1 MAEAP
6 KQASDRVNLTYESKV
21 GDRVEVVELPF
32 RVLVLVDLTRDER
45 SEFFDQQQPIRIDS
59 NTIDTLFQQLKP
71 TLNLKVDDKL
81 SDDDGDLL
89 LQMSFDSIHSFLP
102 AQVMDAVPA
111 IAALIRFNDA
121 LSRIADGENL
131 NSFGDDITLIQSV
144 LDTEAVSLEEI
155 QQNTES
161 FGWLISSIEERISKQ
176 LDAIIHHPDFRRMES
191 AWRSSQFLLERT
203 DFKEN
208 TELAFVNLSKQAL
221 IDDFDDVP
229 EVFHSQLYQH
239 VYSNEF
245 GQFGGRPYG
254 VMIGDYE
261 IGPGAEDIKLLQR
274 LASVAAVA
282 HAPFIAAASAE
293 FFDIDS
299 YSKFSKLRD
308 LGSIF
313 SQPKYAKWNSFRAS
327 ADAKYIGLTMPG
339 FLLRKTHDVS
349 IGSLQYRE
357 SVKNAEQDLLWG
369 NTSFAFV
376 TRLLDSFA
384 QYRWCLN
391 STGKTAGLV
400 EGLSVEKTDSNS
412 LSQRIPTRFLI
423 TDKRET
429 EVVEAGFIPLSVHK
443 GDDTAAFYSAYSTQ
457 AVRELMTGENDLS
470 VRLAAQIPYL
480 LIVGRISQYLK
491 IMQRENIGA
500 WTNRSEIDREL
511 NNWLRQYVSDMDN
524 PAPGVRSRRPLRKA
538 EIKVREVE
546 GKNDWYLTRIE
557 ITPHLKFMG
566 NTFSLS
572 ETSKLDKN

>member
-1 MAEAP
+1 MAEAA
-6 KQASDRVNLTYESKV
+6 KQASDRVNLTYKSKV
-21 GDRVEVVELPF
+21 GDRVEDVELPF
-32 RVLVLVDLTRDER
+32 KVLVLVDLTLDDR
-45 SEFFDQQQPIRIDS
+45 SDVFDNQKPIHLDRNKID
-59 NTIDTLFQQLKP
+59 ILFKQLKP
-71 TLNLKVDDKL
+71 VLNLKVEDKL
-81 SDDDGDLL
+81 SEDEGDLL
-89 LQMSFDSIHSFLP
+89 LQMSFDSIDAFLP
-102 AQVMDAVPA
+102 AKVIEAMPA
-111 IAALIRFNDA
+111 LGALIRFNDA
-121 LSRIADGENL
+121 LSRIADGSAAPSL
-131 NSFGDDITLIQSV
+131 GDDISLIQSV

-155 QQNTES
+155 QKNSES

-176 LDAIIHHPDFRRMES
+176 LDAIIHHPDFQRMES
-191 AWRSSQFLLERT
+191 AWRSVHFLLERT
-203 DFKEN
+203 DFNEN
-208 TELAFVNLSKQAL
+208 TELAFINLSKQAL
-221 IDDFDDVP
+221 IEDFDDVP
-229 EVFHSQLYQH
+229 EVFQSQMYQH
-239 VYSNEF
+239 VYSDEY

-254 VMIGDYE
+254 VIIGDYE

-274 LASVAAVA
+274 LAAVAAVA
-282 HAPFIAAASAE
+282 HAPFIAAASSE
-293 FFDIDS
+293 FFDIES

-313 SQPKYAKWNSFRAS
+313 EQPKYAKWNSFRAS
-327 ADAKYIGLTMPG
+327 SDARYIGLTMPG

-357 SVKNAEQDLLWG
+357 TAKNVEEDLLWG

-400 EGLSVEKTDSNS
+400 EGLSVEQTDNNS
-412 LSQRIPTRFLI
+412 LSRRIPTRFLL

-429 EVVEAGFIPLSVHK
+429 EVVEQGFIPLSVHK

-457 AVRELMTGENDLS
+457 SVKALKAGENDLS
-470 VRLAAQIPYL
+470 LRLAAQIPYL

-500 WTNRSEIDREL
+500 WTNRREIDNEL
-511 NNWLRQYVSDMDN
+511 NSWLRQYVSDMDN

>member
-1 MAEAP
+1 MAEAS
-6 KQASDRVNLTYESKV
+6 KQASDRVNLTYTSKI
-21 GDRVEVVELPF
+21 GDRVEEVELPF
-32 RVLVLVDLTRDER
+32 KVLVLADLTLDDR
-45 SEFFDQQQPIRIDS
+45 SDVFDQQQSIRLDS
-59 NTIDTLFQQLKP
+59 NNIEILFQQLKP
-71 TLNLKVDDKL
+71 ALNLNVEDKL
-81 SDDDGDLL
+81 SEDEGDLL
-89 LQMSFDSIHSFLP
+89 LQMSFDSIESFSP
-102 AQVMDAVPA
+102 ARVMDAVPA
-111 IAALIRFNDA
+111 LGALIRFNDI
-121 LSRIADGENL
+121 LSRIADG
-131 NSFGDDITLIQSV
+131 GDAPMPESDISLIQSV
-144 LDTEAVSLEEI
+144 LDNEAVSLEEI
-155 QQNTES
+155 RNNSES

-176 LDAIIHHPDFRRMES
+176 LDTIIHHPSFQRMES
-191 AWRSSQFLLERT
+191 AWRSVAFLLERT
-203 DFKEN
+203 DFNEN
-208 TELAFVNLSKQAL
+208 TELAFFNVSKQAL

-229 EVFHSQLYQH
+229 EVFQSQIYQQ
-239 VYSNEF
+239 VYSDEY

-254 VMIGDYE
+254 VIIGDYE
-261 IGPGAEDIKLLQR
+261 IGPSAPDIKLLQR
-274 LASVAAVA
+274 MASVAAVA
-282 HAPFIAAASAE
+282 HAPFIAAASCE

-308 LGSIF
+308 LASIF
-313 SQPKYAKWNSFRAS
+313 EQPKYAKWNAFRAS
-327 ADAKYIGLTMPG
+327 PDAKYIGLTMPG

-357 SVKNAEQDLLWG
+357 TAKNADQDLLWG

-384 QYRWCLN
+384 KYRWCLN

-400 EGLSVEKTDSNS
+400 EGLSTEQSDSNS
-412 LSQRIPTRFLI
+412 LSRRIPTRFLL

-429 EVVEAGFIPLSVHK
+429 EVVEQGFIPLSVHK

-457 AVRELMTGENDLS
+457 AVKALMTGENDLS
-470 VRLAAQIPYL
+470 LRLVAQIPYL

-500 WTNRSEIDREL
+500 WTSRREIDNEL
-511 NNWLRQYVSDMDN
+511 NSWLRQYVSDMDN

>member
-1 MAEAP
+1 MAEAA
-6 KQASDRVNLTYESKV
+6 KQASDRVNLTYKSKV
-21 GDRVEVVELPF
+21 GDRVEDVELPF
-32 RVLVLVDLTRDER
+32 KVMVLVDLTLDDR
-45 SEFFDQQQPIRIDS
+45 SDVFDQQKPIRLDSDKID
-59 NTIDTLFQQLKP
+59 IIFQQLKP
-71 TLNLKVDDKL
+71 ALNLKVEDKL
-81 SDDDGDLL
+81 SEDEGDLL
-89 LQMSFDSIHSFLP
+89 LQMSFDSIDSFSP
-102 AQVMDAVPA
+102 AKVMDAVPA
-111 IAALIRFNDA
+111 LGALLRFNDA
-121 LSRIADGENL
+121 LSRLADGGDAPTL
-131 NSFGDDITLIQSV
+131 GDDFSLIQSV
-144 LDTEAVSLEEI
+144 LDTEAVSIEEI
-155 QQNTES
+155 QKKSES
-161 FGWLISSIEERISKQ
+161 YGWLISNIEERVTKQ
-176 LDAIIHHPDFRRMES
+176 LDKIIHHPDFRRMES
-191 AWRSSQFLLERT
+191 AWRSVQFLLERT

-208 TELAFVNLSKQAL
+208 TELAFLNLSKQAL

-229 EVFHSQLYQH
+229 EVFQSQIYQH
-239 VYSNEF
+239 VYSDEY

-254 VMIGDYE
+254 VIIGDYE
-261 IGPGAEDIKLLQR
+261 IGPSAPDIKLLQR
-274 LASVAAVA
+274 MASVGAVA

-313 SQPKYAKWNSFRAS
+313 NQPKYTKWNAFRAS
-327 ADAKYIGLTMPG
+327 PDAKYIGLTMPG

-357 SVKNAEQDLLWG
+357 SAKNAEQDLLWG

-391 STGKTAGLV
+391 STGKIAGLV
-400 EGLSVEKTDSNS
+400 EGLNVEKTETNS
-412 LSQRIPTRFLI
+412 LSRRIPTRFLL

-429 EVVEAGFIPLSVHK
+429 EVVEQGFIPLSVHK

-457 AVRELMTGENDLS
+457 AVKELMTGENDLS
-470 VRLAAQIPYL
+470 LRLAAQIPYL

>member
-32 RVLVLVDLTRDER
+32 RVLVLVDLTLDER

-59 NTIDTLFQQLKP
+59 NKIDTLFQQLKP

-89 LQMSFDSIHSFLP
+89 LQMSFDSIDSFLP

-131 NSFGDDITLIQSV
+131 NSFGDDMTLIQSV

-208 TELAFVNLSKQAL
+208 TELAFINLSKQAL

-229 EVFHSQLYQH
+229 EVFQSQLYQH

-254 VMIGDYE
+254 TMIGDYE

-274 LASVAAVA
+274 LASVAAVS

-400 EGLSVEKTDSNS
+400 EGLNVEKTDSNS

-470 VRLAAQIPYL
+470 LRLAAQIPYL

-572 ETSKLDKN
+572 DTSKLDKN

>member
-1 MAEAP
+1 MAEVP
-6 KQASDRVNLTYESKV
+6 KQASDRVNLTYTSKN
-21 GDRVEVVELPF
+21 GDRVEEVELPF
-32 RVLVLVDLTRDER
+32 KVLVLADLTLDDR
-45 SEFFDQQQPIRIDS
+45 SGVFDQQQSIRLDS
-59 NTIDTLFQQLKP
+59 NKIEILFQQLKP
-71 TLNLKVDDKL
+71 ALNLNVEDKL
-81 SDDDGDLL
+81 SEDDGDLM
-89 LQMSFDSIHSFLP
+89 LQMSFDSVESFSP
-102 AQVMDAVPA
+102 ARVMDAVPA
-111 IAALIRFNDA
+111 LGALIRFNDL
-121 LSRIADGENL
+121 LSRVADGGGALMPE
-131 NSFGDDITLIQSV
+131 SDISLIQSV
-144 LDTEAVSLEEI
+144 LDNEAVSLEEI
-155 QQNTES
+155 RNNSES

-176 LDAIIHHPDFRRMES
+176 LDTIIHHPSFRRMES
-191 AWRSSQFLLERT
+191 AWRSVAFLLERT
-203 DFKEN
+203 DFNEN
-208 TELAFVNLSKQAL
+208 TELGFINLSKQAL

-229 EVFHSQLYQH
+229 EVFQSHIYQQ
-239 VYSNEF
+239 VYSNEY

-254 VMIGDYE
+254 VIIGDYE
-261 IGPGAEDIKLLQR
+261 IGPSAPDVKLLQR
-274 LASVAAVA
+274 MATVAAVA
-282 HAPFIAAASAE
+282 HAPFITAASCE

-308 LGSIF
+308 LASIF
-313 SQPKYAKWNSFRAS
+313 EQPKYAKWNAFRAS
-327 ADAKYIGLTMPG
+327 PDAKYIGLTMPG

-357 SVKNAEQDLLWG
+357 TAKNTEQDLLWG

-384 QYRWCLN
+384 KYRWCLN

-400 EGLSVEKTDSNS
+400 EGLSVGQTDSNS
-412 LSQRIPTRFLI
+412 LSRRIPTRFLL

-429 EVVEAGFIPLSVHK
+429 EVVEQGFIPLSVHK

-457 AVRELMTGENDLS
+457 AVKALMTGENDLS
-470 VRLAAQIPYL
+470 LRLAAQIPYL

-500 WTNRSEIDREL
+500 WTNRREIDNEL
-511 NNWLRQYVSDMDN
+511 NGWLRQYVSDMDN

-546 GKNDWYLTRIE
+546 GKKDWYLTRID

>member
-1 MAEAP
+1 MADP
-6 KQASDRVNLTYESKV
+6 VKQASDRVNLTYVSKV
-21 GDRVEVVELPF
+21 GDRSEDVELPF
-32 RVLVLVDLTRDER
+32 KVLVLIDLTLDER
-45 SEFFDQQQPIRIDS
+45 SALFEQQKPIRLDNNNIG
-59 NTIDTLFQQLKP
+59 ILFQQLRP
-71 TLNLKVDDKL
+71 LLDLKVEDKL
-81 SDDDGDLL
+81 SDEEGDLL
-89 LQMSFDSIHSFLP
+89 LQISFNSIASFAP
-102 AQVMDAVPA
+102 EQVMTSVPA

-121 LSRIADGENL
+121 LSNIAGNADAVPLDG
-131 NSFGDDITLIQSV
+131 DIKLIQSV
-144 LDTEAVSLEEI
+144 LDNESVTLEEI
-155 QQNTES
+155 QQNSES

-191 AWRSSQFLLERT
+191 AWRSVQFLMDRT

-208 TELAFVNLSKQAL
+208 TELAFINISKQGL

-229 EVFHSQLYQH
+229 EVFQSQMYQY
-239 VYSNEF
+239 VYSDEY

-254 VMIGDYE
+254 AIIGDYE

-274 LASVAAVA
+274 IASVSAVA

-293 FFDIDS
+293 FFDIES

-308 LGSIF
+308 LASIF

-327 ADAKYIGLTMPG
+327 PDAKYIGLTMPG
-339 FLLRKTHDVS
+339 FLLRETHDVS

-400 EGLSVEKTDSNS
+400 AGLGVQQTEGNS
-412 LSQRIPTRFLI
+412 LSRRIPTRFLL

-429 EVVEAGFIPLSVHK
+429 EVVEQGFIPLSVHK

-457 AVRELMTGENDLS
+457 AVRELMSGENDLS

-500 WTNRSEIDREL
+500 WTNRREIDNEL
-511 NNWLRQYVSDMDN
+511 NSWLRQYVSDMDN
-524 PAPGVRSRRPLRKA
+524 PAPGVRARRPLRKA

>member
-1 MAEAP
+1 MAEP
-6 KQASDRVNLTYESKV
+6 SKKSSDRVNLTYKSKV
-21 GDRVEVVELPF
+21 GDRVEDVELPF
-32 RVLVLVDLTRDER
+32 KVLVLMDLTLDDR
-45 SEFFDQQQPIRIDS
+45 SDVYDQQKPILLDS
-59 NTIDTLFQQLKP
+59 NKIDILFQQLKP
-71 TLNLKVDDKL
+71 TLNLKVKDKL
-81 SDDDGDLL
+81 SDGEGDLL
-89 LQMSFDSIHSFLP
+89 LQMSFDSIDSFTPVHL
-102 AQVMDAVPA
+102 MDAVPA
-111 IAALIRFNDA
+111 LGALVRFNDA
-121 LSRIADGENL
+121 LARIADGGDAL
-131 NSFGDDITLIQSV
+131 SLGDDISLIQAV
-144 LDTEAVSLEEI
+144 LDNEVVSLEEI
-155 QQNTES
+155 QQNSES

-176 LDAIIHHPDFRRMES
+176 LDGIIHHIDFQRMES
-191 AWRSSQFLLERT
+191 AWRSVHFLLERT
-203 DFKEN
+203 DFNEN
-208 TELAFVNLSKQAL
+208 TELAFINLSKQAL
-221 IDDFDDVP
+221 IDDFDDMP
-229 EVFHSQLYQH
+229 EVFQSKIYQH
-239 VYSNEF
+239 VYSDEY

-254 VMIGDYE
+254 VIIGDYE
-261 IGPGAEDIKLLQR
+261 IGPGAQDIKLLQR
-274 LASVAAVA
+274 LATVAAVA
-282 HAPFIAAASAE
+282 HAPFIAAASCE
-293 FFDIDS
+293 FFDIES

-308 LGSIF
+308 LASIF
-313 SQPKYAKWNSFRAS
+313 EQPKYAKWNSFRAS
-327 ADAKYIGLTMPG
+327 PDAKYIGLTMPG

-357 SVKNAEQDLLWG
+357 SAKNVEQDLLWG

-391 STGKTAGLV
+391 STGKAAGLV
-400 EGLSVEKTDSNS
+400 EGLSVEQTDNNS
-412 LSQRIPTRFLI
+412 LSRRIPTRFLL

-429 EVVEAGFIPLSVHK
+429 EVVEQGFIPLSVHK

-457 AVRELMTGENDLS
+457 AVKALMTGVNDLS

-480 LIVGRISQYLK
+480 LIIGRISQYLK

-500 WTNRSEIDREL
+500 WTSRREIDNEL
-511 NNWLRQYVSDMDN
+511 NSWLRQYVSDMDN

>member
-1 MAEAP
+1 MAEAA
-6 KQASDRVNLTYESKV
+6 KQASDRVNLTYKSKV
-21 GDRVEVVELPF
+21 GDRVEDVELPF
-32 RVLVLVDLTRDER
+32 KVMVLVDLTLDDR
-45 SEFFDQQQPIRIDS
+45 SDVFDQQKPIRLDSDKID
-59 NTIDTLFQQLKP
+59 IIFQQLKP
-71 TLNLKVDDKL
+71 ALNLKVEDKL
-81 SDDDGDLL
+81 SEDEGDLL
-89 LQMSFDSIHSFLP
+89 L
-102 AQVMDAVPA
+102 QVMDAVPA
-111 IAALIRFNDA
+111 LGALLRFNDA
-121 LSRIADGENL
+121 LSRLADGGDAPTL
-131 NSFGDDITLIQSV
+131 GDDFSLIQSV
-144 LDTEAVSLEEI
+144 LDTEAVSIEEI
-155 QQNTES
+155 QKKSES
-161 FGWLISSIEERISKQ
+161 YGWLISNIEERVTKQ
-176 LDAIIHHPDFRRMES
+176 LDKIIHHPDFRRMES
-191 AWRSSQFLLERT
+191 AWRSVQFLLERT

-208 TELAFVNLSKQAL
+208 TELAFLNLSKQAL

-229 EVFHSQLYQH
+229 EVFQSQIYQH
-239 VYSNEF
+239 VYSDEY

-254 VMIGDYE
+254 VIIGDYE
-261 IGPGAEDIKLLQR
+261 IGPSAPDIKLLQR
-274 LASVAAVA
+274 MASVGAVA

-313 SQPKYAKWNSFRAS
+313 NQPKYTKWNAFRAS
-327 ADAKYIGLTMPG
+327 PDAKYIGLTMPG

-357 SVKNAEQDLLWG
+357 SAKNAEQDLLWG

-391 STGKTAGLV
+391 STGKIAGLV
-400 EGLSVEKTDSNS
+400 EGLNVEKTETNS
-412 LSQRIPTRFLI
+412 LSRRIPTRFLL

-429 EVVEAGFIPLSVHK
+429 EVVEQGFIPLSVHK

-457 AVRELMTGENDLS
+457 AVKELMTGENDLS
-470 VRLAAQIPYL
+470 LRLAAQIPYL

-500 WTNRSEIDREL
+500 WTNRREIDNEL
-511 NNWLRQYVSDMDN
+511 NTWLRQYVSDMDN

>member
-1 MAEAP
+1 MAEP
-6 KQASDRVNLTYESKV
+6 SKQASDRVNLTYTSKI
-21 GDRVEVVELPF
+21 GDRTEDVELPF
-32 RVLVLVDLTRDER
+32 KVMVLVDLTLDER
-45 SEFFDQQQPIRIDS
+45 SNFFELQKPVLLDS
-59 NTIDTLFQQLKP
+59 NKIDILFQQLKP
-71 TLNLKVDDKL
+71 KLNLKVDDKL
-81 SDDDGDLL
+81 SDADGDLL
-89 LQMSFDSIHSFLP
+89 LEMSFDSIHSFSP
-102 AQVMDAVPA
+102 AKVMDAVPA
-111 IAALIRFNDA
+111 LAALVRFNDA
-121 LSRIADGENL
+121 LSRIADGADSI
-131 NSFGDDITLIQSV
+131 SFGDDIALIQSV
-144 LDTEAVSLEEI
+144 LDNEAVSLEEI
-155 QQNTES
+155 QKNTES
-161 FGWLISSIEERISKQ
+161 FGWLISSIEVRISKQ
-176 LDAIIHHPDFRRMES
+176 LDAIIHHADFRRMES
-191 AWRSSQFLLERT
+191 AWRSVQFLMERT
-203 DFKEN
+203 DFNEN
-208 TELAFVNLSKQAL
+208 TELAFLNLSKQAL

-229 EVFHSQLYQH
+229 EVFQSQIYQH
-239 VYSNEF
+239 VYSDEY

-261 IGPGAEDIKLLQR
+261 IGPGAQDIKLLQR
-274 LASVAAVA
+274 MASVAAVA

-308 LGSIF
+308 LAAIF
-313 SQPKYAKWNSFRAS
+313 SQPKYAKWNAFRAS
-327 ADAKYIGLTMPG
+327 PDAKYIGLTMPG

-357 SVKNAEQDLLWG
+357 SAKNAEQDLLWG

-400 EGLSVEKTDSNS
+400 EGLSVEKTDNNS

-429 EVVEAGFIPLSVHK
+429 EVVEQGFIPLSVHK

-457 AVRELMTGENDLS
+457 AIKELMTGENNLS
-470 VRLAAQIPYL
+470 IRLAAQIPYL

-491 IMQRENIGA
+491 IMQRDNIGA
-500 WTNRSEIDREL
+500 WTNRREIDQEL
-511 NNWLRQYVSDMDN
+511 NSWLRQYVSDMDN